1 VRAHGGLRHTSTCP
15 SVSPRC
21 PSTPAAGSSGPPATG
36 GFWTIGRH
44 RPDCGLNAVMKSH
57 QVPGGEGTPSRYAE
71 RPLDWVEE
79 GPLHPCLVT
88 DVGAFS
94 VIPPKCGEAVAPGHS
109 LAVPWRGERGGGPVG
124 SDALRSTPRRTEKS
138 AGSSVPRGP
147 VRPGRAFGADAKR
160 PALRRAGRVTSDP
173 RWATWVQ
180 PGPPCRLGPHMRRPS
195 APKRSRNA
203 CLVRPKP
210 AIQKPPGIGTW

>member
-1 VRAHGGLRHTSTCP
+1 MPFHASGWRPWSACSWWLLDHREASAALRAERRNEVAGL
-15 SVSPRC
+15 
-21 PSTPAAGSSGPPATG
+21 G
-36 GFWTIGRH
+36 
-44 RPDCGLNAVMKSH
+44 H

-88 DVGAFS
+88 DVGAFP

-109 LAVPWRGERGGGPVG
+109 PAVPWRGERGGGPVG
-124 SDALRSTPRRTEKS
+124 SDALRLTPRRTEKS

-147 VRPGRAFGADAKR
+147 VRPGRALGADAKR

-203 CLVRPKP
+203 CLARPKP